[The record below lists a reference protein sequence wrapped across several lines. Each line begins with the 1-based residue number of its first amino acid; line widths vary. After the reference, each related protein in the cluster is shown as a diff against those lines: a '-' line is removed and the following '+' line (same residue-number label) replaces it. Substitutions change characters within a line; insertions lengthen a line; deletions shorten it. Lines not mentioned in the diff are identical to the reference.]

1 MTFAGDVEMMR
12 WDLFCSTW
20 SHLCFFYLP
29 FVPSAAK
36 PLPRLLPDWEEGPA
50 VAEPVSHAKPF
61 WQEGVQFLSSV
72 LYPAPGFQA
81 LAQSLGE
88 QQPPEVDCEASM

>member
-1 MTFAGDVEMMR
+1 MKGNMNLAGDVEIMK
-12 WDLFCSTW
+12 WVYFAPLGLTSAL
-20 SHLCFFYLP
+20 SLYLP
-29 FVPSAAK
+29 LVPSAAK
-36 PLPRLLPDWEEGPA
+36 PLSRLLPDWEEGPA

-81 LAQSLGE
+81 LA
-88 QQPPEVDCEASM
+88 